1 MEWVMRSLRSF
12 HLLFL
17 LALGLVMLQALRP
30 DPEQR
35 PPAPMENLATGA
47 DDITALDAPPARR

>member
-1 MEWVMRSLRSF
+1 MRSLRSF

-35 PPAPMENLATGA
+35 PPVPMEKLATGA